1 MSLSVIRSC
10 LLCAQIAWSTS
21 AAAATTI
28 TPDPPDIVVTATRVP
43 TPLDQVLA
51 PMLVIDRARI
61 EDSAAT
67 DAADL
72 LRFNAGLDL
81 ARNGGPGQTTS
92 LFIRG
97 AESNHTLVLVDGVRI
112 NPGTIG
118 LAGLQNISPS
128 MIERIEVVKGP
139 RSALYGTDA
148 IGGVINVI
156 TRRGADTGWTAEL
169 GYGDYDTQEANV
181 TGGFA
186 TDRIEF
192 DLGVSWLDSDGFP
205 TRTDDDT
212 DRGYENFNGLA
223 QLRGDLG
230 PAEVALRYWTAQ
242 GTSEYSDF
250 FLTPVDQDFETTTS
264 ALTVAWP
271 VGESARLELG
281 ASRFEDSIQQNQS
294 PDFLQTLRDAVNA
307 QADWRAGIHELGAG
321 AMYSH
326 ERASSESYGDSVR
339 AVTDVLSLF
348 VQDRFQAGAHRVLLA
363 LGYTDHE
370 TAGNAFTWNAEYGYA
385 LGDATVL
392 YGLAGTGFRAPDA
405 TDRYGFGGNP
415 SLEPEQS
422 LNLEIGVRHGF
433 SERHAVS
440 LAAFRNDIDDLIEFV
455 TLSYDPFTGENRNV
469 DEARIDGLEAA
480 YEYSG
485 KNWNA
490 RVQAI
495 LQDPRNLTTDQQLYR
510 RARESLTVSL
520 QRAFGPVALGLD
532 VLATSDRKDFGF
544 PQPVT
549 LDGYV
554 LANLNATWQA
564 TRTVAVTA
572 RVENLLDEQYELA
585 HTFNTPDRGLYLTLR
600 YSPGVRAPA
609 VVSRKADLTTNAGA
623 YSAQE
628 SHSDREQPWVT
639 D

>member
-10 LLCAQIAWSTS
+10 LLCTQIAWSAS

-212 DRGYENFNGLA
+212 DRGYENFNGMA
-223 QLRGDLG
+223 QLRGAG
-230 PAEVALRYWTAQ
+230 N
-242 GTSEYSDF
+242 
-250 FLTPVDQDFETTTS
+250 
-264 ALTVAWP
+264 
-271 VGESARLELG
+271 VGVFGLL
-281 ASRFEDSIQQNQS
+281 
-294 PDFLQTLRDAVNA
+294 PH
-307 QADWRAGIHELGAG
+307 AGRPGFRH
-321 AMYSH
+321 
-326 ERASSESYGDSVR
+326 
-339 AVTDVLSLF
+339 
-348 VQDRFQAGAHRVLLA
+348 
-363 LGYTDHE
+363 DHE
-370 TAGNAFTWNAEYGYA
+370 CAHGR
-385 LGDATVL
+385 
-392 YGLAGTGFRAPDA
+392 LAG
-405 TDRYGFGGNP
+405 
-415 SLEPEQS
+415 
-422 LNLEIGVRHGF
+422 
-433 SERHAVS
+433 
-440 LAAFRNDIDDLIEFV
+440 
-455 TLSYDPFTGENRNV
+455 
-469 DEARIDGLEAA
+469 
-480 YEYSG
+480 
-485 KNWNA
+485 
-490 RVQAI
+490 
-495 LQDPRNLTTDQQLYR
+495 R
-510 RARESLTVSL
+510 R
-520 QRAFGPVALGLD
+520 
-532 VLATSDRKDFGF
+532 
-544 PQPVT
+544 
-549 LDGYV
+549 
-554 LANLNATWQA
+554 
-564 TRTVAVTA
+564 
-572 RVENLLDEQYELA
+572 
-585 HTFNTPDRGLYLTLR
+585 
-600 YSPGVRAPA
+600 VRAPG
-609 VVSRKADLTTNAGA
+609 AGCVPA
-623 YSAQE
+623 RG
-628 SHSDREQPWVT
+628 SHPAEPVAGLPRDAPRRCECPGRLARGHS
-639 D
+639 